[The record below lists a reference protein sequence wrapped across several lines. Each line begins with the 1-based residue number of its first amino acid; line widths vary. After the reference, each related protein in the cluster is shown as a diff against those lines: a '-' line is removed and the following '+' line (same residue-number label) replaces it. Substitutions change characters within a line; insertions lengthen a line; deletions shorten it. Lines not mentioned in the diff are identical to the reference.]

1 MAFDDVR
8 RCDEH
13 PVADFSDEAELRRF
27 VRASRWV
34 SVDVGTRRLL
44 RLNWVTTLLA
54 VVVLWGFSVACLVAP
69 ERVNEEAGQWQSWV
83 TQNFSWLY
91 IGTQDVWAVFLLY
104 IAFSKYGTLKLGREN
119 ERPEFDDLSWFAMLF
134 SCGIGVGV
142 YYFGVSEPMYYY
154 RGGALW
160 KIPMSNDDDRAQM
173 AIFTTLFHWG
183 LHGWCAYLIVAIALG
198 IVCYRWNMPLTMR
211 SAFYPVIGNLV
222 YGPVGDFV
230 DALSIACTTFGVC
243 TSLGFG
249 VNSINAGIHKLDDR
263 FPVSV
268 ETQIAIVWVVT
279 AVATSSV
286 LLGLRRGIRTLAL
299 FTFAVGV
306 FVILCALLLDNTWFL
321 LNAFVQSIGHYC
333 QWVVQVGF
341 QTDAFQQLQL
351 EFSKG
356 ANLLW
361 GSSGEGRVG
370 ALYEAMRRA
379 RDVAHGADSAMLQ
392 QHDYD
397 DVEGIYGSHNPA
409 WIDWWTVFYWGWWIS
424 WAPFVGLFIARISRG
439 RTIRQVIVGAF
450 LAPTT
455 FSFFWLVT
463 FGSLGIK
470 MQRVAELA
478 LGTTESVDWE
488 AGTVD
493 CASLGYNATTKAP
506 ESEAAAALAA
516 EGYYALACRA
526 HADRLFDVMQPYGET
541 TRMLVLLC
549 VVGVSLY
556 FITSSDSGSYVDD
569 ILAANGMPN
578 PPPLQKVFW
587 AFTEGAVCTGLLKAG
602 GDDALGAL
610 QAVSICAGLPY
621 TFALCVLCTSIWRA
635 LKIDRGE
642 PDICRGEQ
650 WSTGALDALDFFN
663 PGPANEHSVPPY
675 GALERVASLL
685 RGAFAPFLG
694 VGKAAHLAFGRAN
707 PFAANCHAV
716 LNAAFFILWIGF
728 LIASSRASEW
738 AYVGWAW
745 YLIMVAQMAYVRGA
759 TRRERRIYGSVVED
773 FAGCLTLYFAV
784 ASQLELQAVEH
795 AREGGGNA
803 NAKRAEAYE
812 RKSPREQTTGRAE
825 WRDATRGGG
834 L

>member
-1 MAFDDVR
+1 
-8 RCDEH
+8 
-13 PVADFSDEAELRRF
+13 
-27 VRASRWV
+27 
-34 SVDVGTRRLL
+34 
-44 RLNWVTTLLA
+44 
-54 VVVLWGFSVACLVAP
+54 
-69 ERVNEEAGQWQSWV
+69 
-83 TQNFSWLY
+83 
-91 IGTQDVWAVFLLY
+91 
-104 IAFSKYGTLKLGREN
+104 
-119 ERPEFDDLSWFAMLF
+119 
-134 SCGIGVGV
+134 
-142 YYFGVSEPMYYY
+142 
-154 RGGALW
+154 
-160 KIPMSNDDDRAQM
+160 
-173 AIFTTLFHWG
+173 
-183 LHGWCAYLIVAIALG
+183 
-198 IVCYRWNMPLTMR
+198 
-211 SAFYPVIGNLV
+211 
-222 YGPVGDFV
+222 
-230 DALSIACTTFGVC
+230 
-243 TSLGFG
+243 
-249 VNSINAGIHKLDDR
+249 
-263 FPVSV
+263 
-268 ETQIAIVWVVT
+268 
-279 AVATSSV
+279 
-286 LLGLRRGIRTLAL
+286 
-299 FTFAVGV
+299 
-306 FVILCALLLDNTWFL
+306 
-321 LNAFVQSIGHYC
+321 
-333 QWVVQVGF
+333 
-341 QTDAFQQLQL
+341 
-351 EFSKG
+351 
-356 ANLLW
+356 
-361 GSSGEGRVG
+361 
-370 ALYEAMRRA
+370 
-379 RDVAHGADSAMLQ
+379 MLQ